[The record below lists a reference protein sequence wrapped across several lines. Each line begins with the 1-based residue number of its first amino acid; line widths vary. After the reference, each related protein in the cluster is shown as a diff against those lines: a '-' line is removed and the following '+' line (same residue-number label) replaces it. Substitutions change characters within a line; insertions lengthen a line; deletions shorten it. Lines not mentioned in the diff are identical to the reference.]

1 MKRPTII
8 ICVASVLVLGIALF
22 VGISFAHRQSIEHKI
37 STAISQVA
45 QADKV
50 IVRIDEVLTGQVGA
64 DTPGR
69 IMALEGDIAPAKT
82 YLAQA
87 SEAMD
92 YVKSHGSGKQADKA
106 RAIRASIDMRYD
118 LLSMSVRLLETDRA
132 AATALIAAGSSWES
146 LNDGVTKA
154 KQALQIFSTTDK
166 RDISVSGN
174 LDKEAARSF
183 ADAKRRLEEA
193 HAAMPQA
200 DFSTYGRYLDIRI
213 AMSQAARD
221 ADAYWMKNNLKKA
234 NAAVENHNKLSKKAV
249 SIADNGL
256 KPLGEIIVK
265 AYGEQTGTMSEQY
278 FAARKRVAL
287 MDNQIR

>member
-1 MKRPTII
+1 MKRPTTI
-8 ICVASVLVLGIALF
+8 ICAAAVLVLGIALF
-22 VGISFAHRQSIEHKI
+22 VGISFAHRYSIERRI
-37 STAISQVA
+37 STAIAQVT

-50 IVRIDEVLTGQVGA
+50 IVRIDGVLTGQVGA
-64 DTPGR
+64 DTPER
-69 IMALEGDIAPAKT
+69 IVTLEGDIAPAKT

-87 SEAMD
+87 SKTMD
-92 YVKSHGSGKQADKA
+92 YVKSHGSRKQVYKA

-118 LLSMSVRLLETDRA
+118 LLSLSAGLLETNRA

-154 KQALQIFSTTDK
+154 KQALQIFSTTDQQ
-166 RDISVSGN
+166 DISVSGN

-183 ADAKRRLEEA
+183 ADAKLRLEEA
-193 HAAMPQA
+193 HAAMPHA
-200 DFSTYGRYLDIRI
+200 DFSTYDHYLDIRI

-221 ADAYWMKNNLKKA
+221 ADGYWMKNNLKDA
-234 NAAVENHNKLSKKAV
+234 NVAVENHNKLSKKAV

-256 KPLGEIIVK
+256 QPLGEIIVK
-265 AYGEQTGTMSEQY
+265 AYEEQTGTMSEQY